1 MTEKN
6 DPYRELA
13 AVYDEMTADP
23 KVQRFYQYWRKVLL
37 QTVSERKLK
46 VRTLVDL
53 MCGTGN
59 STVPWLRRSGWCVVG
74 VDGSAAMLR

>member
-1 MTEKN
+1 VVCRLPDYFSDYAAESLNK
-6 DPYRELA
+6 ELA

-23 KVQRFYQYWRKVLL
+23 EIRKFYQYWRKLLL
-37 QTVSERKLK
+37 QTISERKLK

-59 STVPWLRRSGWCVVG
+59 MDRTFLYC
-74 VDGSAAMLR
+74 